1 MKQIKGEK
9 GFEKVQKIID
19 YSKVI
24 YMQVVCISGCVC
36 QWVKQ
41 NKEANTVIDFKEDFS
56 QNSLWLFLI
65 FKRVYYPSFH

>member
-41 NKEANTVIDFKEDFS
+41 NKEANTVIDFK
-56 QNSLWLFLI
+56 
-65 FKRVYYPSFH
+65 